1 MKNIITE
8 IVGTMLILP
17 NTHIN
22 ARNKNYSMLTI
33 GIRRFEC
40 YLYYGKCGVL
50 LSHLCGKII
59 QPLIDGNTSYSTA

>member
-1 MKNIITE
+1 VHIIKYSHIMHTNSIEDTNMENIITE

-33 GIRRFEC
+33 GIRT
-40 YLYYGKCGVL
+40 
-50 LSHLCGKII
+50 I
-59 QPLIDGNTSYSTA
+59 